1 MSVAISWANKMQLA
15 KCDIMVGFPISSH
28 NCSLTLETQE
38 DKETSAAAAEES
50 DDQVWCVCRKEEYGR
65 MILCENSNCK
75 IGWFHF
81 GCVGLSRKPP
91 GMWYCA
97 ECRP

>member
-1 MSVAISWANKMQLA
+1 M
-15 KCDIMVGFPISSH
+15 
-28 NCSLTLETQE
+28 TLETQE
-38 DKETSAAAAEES
+38 DKETSTAAAEES

-65 MILCENSNCK
+65 MILCENNNCK

-91 GMWYCA
+91 SWNVVL
-97 ECRP
+97 CRVQAIDNHTCKYEQPTLFW

>member
-1 MSVAISWANKMQLA
+1 M
-15 KCDIMVGFPISSH
+15 
-28 NCSLTLETQE
+28 TLETQE

-50 DDQVWCVCRKEEYGR
+50 DDQVWCICRKEEYGR
-65 MILCENSNCK
+65 MILYENNNCK